1 MSHKEI
7 RSVLFKKI
15 KSTFL
20 VQIKAKLTKLNIK
33 NEWTKIKR
41 LIKLQHHNVEQQ
53 WLNSALS
60 NMLWLKYCLKT
71 MPWKTLTIK
80 IK

>member
-33 NEWTKIKR
+33 NE
-41 LIKLQHHNVEQQ
+41 
-53 WLNSALS
+53 
-60 NMLWLKYCLKT
+60 
-71 MPWKTLTIK
+71 
-80 IK
+80 